1 MKKILLADD
10 EPFVIRLMKQS
21 LEKAGYE
28 VDSAPNG
35 KVALEKL
42 RASQPDV
49 LITDIHMPLMTG
61 QELCQHINE
70 EMPDREFLIFVLTS
84 RTEIEH
90 REWSQKIPNLQFLEK
105 PVSVRNLEAKLE
117 TYFQSVAST

>member
-1 MKKILLADD
+1 MKKILIADD

-21 LEKAGYE
+21 LEKAGYI

-35 KVALEKL
+35 QIAFDKL
-42 RASQPDV
+42 KASPPDV
-49 LITDIHMPLMTG
+49 LITDIQMPVMTG
-61 QELCQHINE
+61 QELCQRISK
-70 EMPDREFLIFVLTS
+70 EMPERQFLIFVLTS

-105 PVSVRNLEAKLE
+105 PVSVRNLETKLE
-117 TYFQSVAST
+117 NYFQAAASM